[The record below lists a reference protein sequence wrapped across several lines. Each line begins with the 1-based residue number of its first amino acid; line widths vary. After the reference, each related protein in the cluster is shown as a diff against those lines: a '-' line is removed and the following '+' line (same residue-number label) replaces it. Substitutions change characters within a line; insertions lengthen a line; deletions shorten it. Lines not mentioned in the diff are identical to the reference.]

1 MFEFDSYYCKMLF
14 HAYHVCEDVVVGIVC
29 NAAVRNLDP
38 S

>member
-1 MFEFDSYYCKMLF
+1 MFEFDSYYCD
-14 HAYHVCEDVVVGIVC
+14 AYHVCEDVVVGIVC